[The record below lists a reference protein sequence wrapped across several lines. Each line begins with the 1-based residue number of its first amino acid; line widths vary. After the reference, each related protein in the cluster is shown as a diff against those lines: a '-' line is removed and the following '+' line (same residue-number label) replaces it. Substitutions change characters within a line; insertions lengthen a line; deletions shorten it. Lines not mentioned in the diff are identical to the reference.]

1 MQDGKNHLAVLKK
14 ELFLRTT
21 HSPPTFHPTIQ
32 TIKNK
37 IGCKMVKIRF
47 HFLEEAEILIEYF
60 SKNTKTR
67 DFYSYKTNQK
77 KILNLENKVIS
88 IITDIRDHEIHPLN
102 YSIRNLFSFLK
113 EKNIL
118 NQVSRLAIVTA
129 TPLQVVNATLF
140 MDALKN
146 EDNKIR
152 IFCTPEAALHWIK
165 PSLSLSQKQLV
176 LNELESLKKKENIV
190 NGM

>member
-1 MQDGKNHLAVLKK
+1 
-14 ELFLRTT
+14 
-21 HSPPTFHPTIQ
+21 
-32 TIKNK
+32 
-37 IGCKMVKIRF
+37 MVKIRF

-60 SKNTKTR
+60 SNNTKTR

-77 KILNLENKVIS
+77 KILNLQNKVIS

-102 YSIRNLFSFLK
+102 YSIKNLFSFLK

-165 PSLSLSQKQLV
+165 PCLSFSQKQLV
-176 LNELESLKKKENIV
+176 LNKLETLKKKENIA